1 MCVKQQKNSA
11 GATRDNKSV
20 SYGGNEMT
28 RNDVLKLF
36 PDATDEQITNLLNKS
51 GEEMARE
58 KEKANQYKAKADKAD
73 ELQAQLDDLQ
83 AGNMTELEK
92 ANKALET
99 ANQQIAKLQK
109 DNAVRDLREKAMS
122 DFGITAEQ
130 AKTVVKEDG
139 SFDTT
144 SLGKIISDMKAN
156 AIAEYEKNA
165 LKDTPNPNNGG
176 KKDEP
181 DSKPADV
188 ANAEQISFGTVASA
202 ESQNSYVI

>member
-1 MCVKQQKNSA
+1 
-11 GATRDNKSV
+11 
-20 SYGGNEMT
+20 MT

-58 KEKANQYKAKADKAD
+58 KEKANQYKTKADKAD
-73 ELQAQLDDLQ
+73 ELQTQLDELQ
-83 AGNMTELEK
+83 NGNMTELEK

-109 DNAVRDLREKAMS
+109 DNAVRDLRESAMS

-165 LKDTPNPNNGG
+165 LNNTPNPSNGG
-176 KKDEP
+176 KNNEP

>member
-1 MCVKQQKNSA
+1 MKREELIAMGISEENADKIMA
-11 GATRDNKSV
+11 D
-20 SYGGNEMT
+20 YGST
-28 RNDVLKLF
+28 V
-36 PDATDEQITNLLNKS
+36 Q
-51 GEEMARE
+51 
-58 KEKANQYKAKADKAD
+58 KANAKAEQYKAKADKAD
-73 ELQAQLDDLQ
+73 ELQTQLDELQ

-109 DNAVRDLREKAMS
+109 DNAVRDLREQAMS

-130 AKTVVKEDG
+130 AKAVVKEDG

-165 LKDTPNPNNGG
+165 LNSTPNPNNGG
-176 KKDEP
+176 NNNEP

>member
-1 MCVKQQKNSA
+1 
-11 GATRDNKSV
+11 
-20 SYGGNEMT
+20 MT

-73 ELQAQLDDLQ
+73 ELQTQLDELQ
-83 AGNMTELEK
+83 NGNMTELEK

-109 DNAVRDLREKAMS
+109 DNAVRDLRESAMS
-122 DFGITAEQ
+122 DFGINAEQ
-130 AKTVVKEDG
+130 AKTVVKDDG

-165 LKDTPNPNNGG
+165 LKGTPNPNNGG
-176 KKDEP
+176 NNNGP

>member
-1 MCVKQQKNSA
+1 
-11 GATRDNKSV
+11 
-20 SYGGNEMT
+20 MT

-83 AGNMTELEK
+83 AGNMTELQK

-109 DNAVRDLREKAMS
+109 DNAVRDLRESAMS

-130 AKTVVKEDG
+130 AKTVVKDDG

-144 SLGKIISDMKAN
+144 SLGKIISDMRAN

-165 LKDTPNPNNGG
+165 LNNTPNPNNGS
-176 KKDEP
+176 KNNEP
-181 DSKPADV
+181 NSKPADV

>member
-1 MCVKQQKNSA
+1 
-11 GATRDNKSV
+11 
-20 SYGGNEMT
+20 MT

-73 ELQAQLDDLQ
+73 ELQA
-83 AGNMTELEK
+83 GNMTELEK

-109 DNAVRDLREKAMS
+109 DNAVRDLREQAMS

-165 LKDTPNPNNGG
+165 LNNTPNPNNGG
-176 KKDEP
+176 NNNEP

>member
-1 MCVKQQKNSA
+1 
-11 GATRDNKSV
+11 
-20 SYGGNEMT
+20 MT

-58 KEKANQYKAKADKAD
+58 KEKANQYKVKADKAD
-73 ELQAQLDDLQ
+73 ELQAQLDELQ
-83 AGNMTELEK
+83 NGNMTELEK

-130 AKTVVKEDG
+130 VKTVVKEDG

-165 LKDTPNPNNGG
+165 LNNTPNPSNGG
-176 KKDEP
+176 KNDEP

>member
-1 MCVKQQKNSA
+1 
-11 GATRDNKSV
+11 
-20 SYGGNEMT
+20 MT

-73 ELQAQLDDLQ
+73 ELQTQLDELQ
-83 AGNMTELEK
+83 AGNMTELER

-109 DNAVRDLREKAMS
+109 DNAVRDLRESAMS

-176 KKDEP
+176 KKDKP

>member
-1 MCVKQQKNSA
+1 
-11 GATRDNKSV
+11 
-20 SYGGNEMT
+20 MT

-73 ELQAQLDDLQ
+73 ELQTQLDEIQ

-92 ANKALET
+92 ANNALET
-99 ANQQIAKLQK
+99 ANQQIATLQK
-109 DNAVRDLREKAMS
+109 DKAVRDLREKAMT
-122 DFGITAEQ
+122 DFKITAEQ

-144 SLGKIISDMKAN
+144 SLGKIISDMKAF
-156 AIAEYEKNA
+156 EKSLLVLIRSSSGVAVADLSHA
-165 LKDTPNPNNGG
+165 LVPVK
-176 KKDEP
+176 
-181 DSKPADV
+181 V
-188 ANAEQISFGTVASA
+188 L
-202 ESQNSYVI
+202 

>member
-1 MCVKQQKNSA
+1 
-11 GATRDNKSV
+11 
-20 SYGGNEMT
+20 MT
-28 RNDVLKLF
+28 REQAKQNLISIGVAE
-36 PDATDEQITNLLNKS
+36 PTDEQVSNYLNQVN
-51 GEEMARE
+51 GETK
-58 KEKANQYKAKADKAD
+58 KEKDRADGYKAKADKAD
-73 ELQAQLDDLQ
+73 ELQTQLDELQ

-109 DNAVRDLREKAMS
+109 DNAVRDLREQAMS

-130 AKTVVKEDG
+130 VKTVVKEDG

-165 LKDTPNPNNGG
+165 LNSTPNPNNGG
-176 KKDEP
+176 NNNEP

>member
-1 MCVKQQKNSA
+1 
-11 GATRDNKSV
+11 
-20 SYGGNEMT
+20 
-28 RNDVLKLF
+28 
-36 PDATDEQITNLLNKS
+36 
-51 GEEMARE
+51 MARE

-73 ELQAQLDDLQ
+73 ELQAQLDELQ

-109 DNAVRDLREKAMS
+109 DNAVRDLREQAMS

-165 LKDTPNPNNGG
+165 LNNTPNTSNGG
-176 KKDEP
+176 NNNEP

>member
-1 MCVKQQKNSA
+1 
-11 GATRDNKSV
+11 
-20 SYGGNEMT
+20 MT

-73 ELQAQLDDLQ
+73 ELQA
-83 AGNMTELEK
+83 GNMTELEK

-109 DNAVRDLREKAMS
+109 DNAVRDLREQAMS

-165 LKDTPNPNNGG
+165 LNNTPNPSNGG
-176 KKDEP
+176 NNNEP

>member
-1 MCVKQQKNSA
+1 
-11 GATRDNKSV
+11 
-20 SYGGNEMT
+20 MT

-73 ELQAQLDDLQ
+73 ELQTQLEELQ
-83 AGNMTELEK
+83 NGNMTELEK

-165 LKDTPNPNNGG
+165 LKDTPNPNN
-176 KKDEP
+176 KKGSTD
-181 DSKPADV
+181 DKT
-188 ANAEQISFGTVASA
+188 NAEKIA
-202 ESQNSYVI
+202 ESLISDTPKNSNILSHYIQ

>member
-1 MCVKQQKNSA
+1 
-11 GATRDNKSV
+11 
-20 SYGGNEMT
+20 MT

-58 KEKANQYKAKADKAD
+58 KEKANQYKTKADKAD
-73 ELQAQLDDLQ
+73 ELQAQLDKLQ

-109 DNAVRDLREKAMS
+109 DNAVRDLREKAMT
-122 DFGITAEQ
+122 DFKITAEQ

-165 LKDTPNPNNGG
+165 LEDTPNPSNGG
-176 KKDEP
+176 KNDEP
-181 DSKPADV
+181 GSKPADV

>member
-1 MCVKQQKNSA
+1 M
-11 GATRDNKSV
+11 TRD
-20 SYGGNEMT
+20 
-28 RNDVLKLF
+28 DVLKLF
-36 PDATDEQITNLLNKS
+36 PEATDDQITNLLNQNNS
-51 GEEMARE
+51 EVA
-58 KEKANQYKAKADKAD
+58 KEKNKASQYKAKADKAD
-73 ELQAQLDDLQ
+73 ELQTQLDELQ
-83 AGNMTELEK
+83 TGNMTELEK

-99 ANQQIAKLQK
+99 ANQQIATLQK
-109 DNAVRDLREKAMS
+109 DKAVRDLRESAMS

-139 SFDTT
+139 SFDTAV
-144 SLGKIISDMKAN
+144 LGKIMSDKEAN

-165 LKDTPNPNNGG
+165 LKGTPNPNNGG
-176 KKDEP
+176 NNNEP

>member
-1 MCVKQQKNSA
+1 
-11 GATRDNKSV
+11 
-20 SYGGNEMT
+20 MT

-109 DNAVRDLREKAMS
+109 DNAVRDLRESAMS

-165 LKDTPNPNNGG
+165 LKGTPNPNNGVNNN
-176 KKDEP
+176 EP

>member
-1 MCVKQQKNSA
+1 
-11 GATRDNKSV
+11 
-20 SYGGNEMT
+20 MT

-73 ELQAQLDDLQ
+73 SLQKQLDELQ

-109 DNAVRDLREKAMS
+109 DNAVRDQRESAMTN
-122 DFGITAEQ
+122 FKITAEQ
-130 AKTVVKEDG
+130 AKNIVKDDG
-139 SFDTT
+139 SLDYAE
-144 SLGKIISDMKAN
+144 LGKIMSDMKVN

-165 LKDTPNPNNGG
+165 LNSTPNPNNGG
-176 KKDEP
+176 NNNEP

>member
-1 MCVKQQKNSA
+1 M
-11 GATRDNKSV
+11 TRD
-20 SYGGNEMT
+20 
-28 RNDVLKLF
+28 DVLKLF
-36 PDATDEQITNLLNKS
+36 PEATDDQITNLLNQNNS
-51 GEEMARE
+51 EVA
-58 KEKANQYKAKADKAD
+58 KEKNKASQYKAKADTAEDLQKQLD
-73 ELQAQLDDLQ
+73 ELQN
-83 AGNMTELEK
+83 GNMTELEK

-109 DNAVRDLREKAMS
+109 DNAVRDLREKAMT
-122 DFGITAEQ
+122 DFKITAEQ
-130 AKTVVKEDG
+130 AKTVIKEDG

-165 LKDTPNPNNGG
+165 LNNTPNPSNGG
-176 KKDEP
+176 KNDEP

>member
-1 MCVKQQKNSA
+1 
-11 GATRDNKSV
+11 
-20 SYGGNEMT
+20 MT

-73 ELQAQLDDLQ
+73 ELQAQLDELQ

-92 ANKALET
+92 ANK

-109 DNAVRDLREKAMS
+109 DNAVRDLREQAMS

-165 LKDTPNPNNGG
+165 LNNTPNPNNGG
-176 KKDEP
+176 NNNEP

>member
-1 MCVKQQKNSA
+1 
-11 GATRDNKSV
+11 
-20 SYGGNEMT
+20 MT

-73 ELQAQLDDLQ
+73 ELQTQLDELQ
-83 AGNMTELEK
+83 AGNMSELEK
-92 ANKALET
+92 ANKALDT

-109 DNAVRDLREKAMS
+109 DNAVRDLRESAMS

>member
-1 MCVKQQKNSA
+1 
-11 GATRDNKSV
+11 
-20 SYGGNEMT
+20 MT

-36 PDATDEQITNLLNKS
+36 PEATDDQITNLLNQNNS
-51 GEEMARE
+51 EVAEE
-58 KEKANQYKAKADKAD
+58 KTKASQYKVKADTAD
-73 ELQAQLDDLQ
+73 DLQRQLDELQ

-109 DNAVRDLREKAMS
+109 DNAVRDLRESAMS
-122 DFGITAEQ
+122 DFRITAEQ

-139 SFDTT
+139 SFDTAV
-144 SLGKIISDMKAN
+144 LGKIMSGKEAN

-165 LKDTPNPNNGG
+165 LNNTPNPNNGG
-176 KKDEP
+176 NNNEP

>member
-1 MCVKQQKNSA
+1 
-11 GATRDNKSV
+11 
-20 SYGGNEMT
+20 MT

-51 GEEMARE
+51 DEEMARE

-73 ELQAQLDDLQ
+73 ELQTQLDELQ
-83 AGNMTELEK
+83 NGNMTELEK

-109 DNAVRDLREKAMS
+109 DKAVRDLREKAMT
-122 DFGITAEQ
+122 DFKITAEQ

-165 LKDTPNPNNGG
+165 LNNTPNPSNGG
-176 KKDEP
+176 KNDEP

-188 ANAEQISFGTVASA
+188 VNAEQISFGTVASA

>member
-1 MCVKQQKNSA
+1 
-11 GATRDNKSV
+11 
-20 SYGGNEMT
+20 MT

-73 ELQAQLDDLQ
+73 ELQTQLDELQ

-109 DNAVRDLREKAMS
+109 DKAVRDLREKAMT
-122 DFGITAEQ
+122 DFKITAEQ

-165 LKDTPNPNNGG
+165 LNNTPNPSNDGNNNDGDG
-176 KKDEP
+176 NKT
-181 DSKPADV
+181 
-188 ANAEQISFGTVASA
+188 NAEKIA
-202 ESQNSYVI
+202 ESLISDAPKSNNILSHYIQ

>member
-1 MCVKQQKNSA
+1 
-11 GATRDNKSV
+11 
-20 SYGGNEMT
+20 MT

-73 ELQAQLDDLQ
+73 ELQTQLDELQ

-92 ANKALET
+92 ANKALDT
-99 ANQQIAKLQK
+99 ANQRIAKLQK
-109 DNAVRDLREKAMS
+109 DNAVRDLRESAMS

-165 LKDTPNPNNGG
+165 LKGTPNPNNGRNNN
-176 KKDEP
+176 EP

>member
-1 MCVKQQKNSA
+1 
-11 GATRDNKSV
+11 
-20 SYGGNEMT
+20 MT

-73 ELQAQLDDLQ
+73 ELQTQLDELQ
-83 AGNMTELEK
+83 NGNMTELEK

-109 DNAVRDLREKAMS
+109 DNAVRDLRERAMS

-165 LKDTPNPNNGG
+165 LKGTPNPNNGG
-176 KKDEP
+176 NNNNGGTGNKT
-181 DSKPADV
+181 
-188 ANAEQISFGTVASA
+188 NAEKIA
-202 ESQNSYVI
+202 ESLISDAPKSNNILSHYIQ

>member
-1 MCVKQQKNSA
+1 
-11 GATRDNKSV
+11 
-20 SYGGNEMT
+20 MT

-73 ELQAQLDDLQ
+73 KLQTQLDKLQ

-130 AKTVVKEDG
+130 VKTVVKEDG
-139 SFDTT
+139 SFDTAV
-144 SLGKIISDMKAN
+144 LGKIMSDKEAN

-165 LKDTPNPNNGG
+165 LEGTPNPNNGG
-176 KKDEP
+176 NNNNGDTGNKT
-181 DSKPADV
+181 
-188 ANAEQISFGTVASA
+188 NAEKIA
-202 ESQNSYVI
+202 ESLISDAPKSNNILSHYIQ

>member
-1 MCVKQQKNSA
+1 
-11 GATRDNKSV
+11 
-20 SYGGNEMT
+20 MT

-58 KEKANQYKAKADKAD
+58 KEKANQYKAKAAKAD
-73 ELQAQLDDLQ
+73 ELQTQLDKLQ

-109 DNAVRDLREKAMS
+109 DNVVRDLRESAMS

-139 SFDTT
+139 SFDTAV
-144 SLGKIISDMKAN
+144 LGKIMSDKEAN
-156 AIAEYEKNA
+156 AISEYEKNA
-165 LKDTPNPNNGG
+165 LKGTPNPNNGG
-176 KKDEP
+176 NNNDGDTGNKT
-181 DSKPADV
+181 
-188 ANAEQISFGTVASA
+188 NAEKIA
-202 ESQNSYVI
+202 ESLISDAPKSNNILSHYIQ